1 LGAEVRVARV
11 WQVPLAFEQRLRQ
24 PPQPSTSCEPENL
37 RYSSCP
43 QSENGRRYG
52 AKKSLR
58 PLCPE
63 PHCASEAAWG
73 RYPEAEVQ
81 AYYRQLR
88 QENKAKKESR
98 RAWDDH
104 CAQLS
109 AARVWDADQEWNVAF
124 PDLGY
129 AAATATQL

>member
-1 LGAEVRVARV
+1 V

-24 PPQPSTSCEPENL
+24 PPQPDISCEPGNL

-43 QSENGRRYG
+43 QSGNGRRYG

-63 PHCASEAAWG
+63 PHCAGEAAWG
-73 RYPEAEVQ
+73 RYPEAEVL

-88 QENKAKKESR
+88 QANKAARQAR

-104 CAQLS
+104 CARLS
-109 AARVWDADQEWNVAF
+109 AAGVWDADREWDAAF
-124 PDLGY
+124 PDLAY
-129 AAATATQL
+129 PAATAAQV